1 MLQEDLVKWPTGRL
15 LTGEEVG
22 RRELKVRLVRL
33 DVLQRYCHTFPS
45 AAMARYR
52 SSSSSSSSSAS
63 AVQASAAWAGS
74 APGLRTLDNMVPL
87 NGSNISP
94 SLVALHCFYNDGPV
108 QEQGIQK
115 KALKT
120 RIMLR
125 LKTWLLKPE
134 LDNTSAPP
142 KAWAASASASA
153 SASEAGVIDASGPNL
168 TLGKSHPPNAAF
180 LAEFADQ
187 GRVAEMRRV
196 WLERAGGCEQRGGK
210 G

>member
-1 MLQEDLVKWPTGRL
+1 MLHEDLAKWPRGRL
-15 LTGEEVG
+15 VKGEEVV
-22 RRELKVRLVRL
+22 RREMTVRLVRL

-45 AAMARYR
+45 ATMSRYH
-52 SSSSSSSSSAS
+52 SVSAS
-63 AVQASAAWAGS
+63 ASAHASAAWAGS

-87 NGSNISP
+87 DGSNISS

-115 KALKT
+115 MALKT
-120 RIMLR
+120 RIMRR

-134 LDNTSAPP
+134 LDHTSAPP

-153 SASEAGVIDASGPNL
+153 SDVGVVDVAGPNL
-168 TLGKSHPPNAAF
+168 ALGRHHPANAAF
-180 LAEFADQ
+180 LAEFADK
-187 GRVAEMRRV
+187 GRVAEMKRV
-196 WLERAGGCEQRGGK
+196 WIERAGGGRDQRGGK